1 MTEKEEP
8 GQLVG
13 FEKMAQRILESFEKR
28 MEQFIQQ
35 AVKQSQGTVYNLEGA
50 NLQNCAF
57 NGNMTNNGSE
67 NYNHELKEERTCTT
81 NTHKEAIMNYVDRL
95 KPIVKAEYQ
104 SRYEELWDELLEL
117 HEVKL
122 QVYDKGK
129 QQDTTFNRNL
139 VAQIIHMMKDKLYL
153 SSVNAAQMAE
163 HLEPGKGVAHSVR
176 QKLGEDPKAPI
187 RRSGNEFLIENL

>member
-67 NYNHELKEERTCTT
+67 KYYEERDSTKTPTYSDEQIARALT
-81 NTHKEAIMNYVDRL
+81 NIVGKNRAIDSKQKWAGAQWLLRWKCNYPAKAVDFCEKIASLHLPDDLEYKCDYRNIRELSTLTFMKEDARHMDD
-95 KPIVKAEYQ
+95 VKYSKNDEQIFFQMKEVVVALA
-104 SRYEELWDELLEL
+104 EELE
-117 HEVKL
+117 K
-122 QVYDKGK
+122 
-129 QQDTTFNRNL
+129 T
-139 VAQIIHMMKDKLYL
+139 AIPM
-153 SSVNAAQMAE
+153 
-163 HLEPGKGVAHSVR
+163 
-176 QKLGEDPKAPI
+176 
-187 RRSGNEFLIENL
+187 

>member
-1 MTEKEEP
+1 MKEKEEP

-67 NYNHELKEERTCTT
+67 KYYEERDSTKTPT
-81 NTHKEAIMNYVDRL
+81 YSDEQIAQALIAINGKDKVLSNYQLWLGACCYLMGRCN
-95 KPIVKAEYQ
+95 Y
-104 SRYEELWDELLEL
+104 SRNLEMCCNKINHL
-117 HEVKL
+117 PYGDVKL
-122 QVYDKGK
+122 DIECKYDNIRKFGFLRFVK
-129 QQDTTFNRNL
+129 EGVDTWDDY
-139 VAQIIHMMKDKLYL
+139 QPKEDEKKLFYGCKAV
-153 SSVNAAQMAE
+153 VNE
-163 HLEPGKGVAHSVR
+163 LDFR
-176 QKLGEDPKAPI
+176 LNGEY
-187 RRSGNEFLIENL
+187 E